1 MPRRFKLHAPRNW
14 PAAVIL
20 AAACLAAAPSFTT
33 ARAEP
38 LREVNADRGAR
49 PGGLNVTLFNEL
61 VDDVTNK
68 MLASDSFK
76 RLLGEYGRPR
86 IVIGLPG
93 NRTQNENMPLTSI
106 TMRMSEILIES
117 GQVRWFEFGTNEYD
131 LIISPM
137 LSETA
142 AIDGKRQ
149 QYLLTLTITLSD
161 VNGEVFGRW
170 SAQKAYA
177 R

>member
-1 MPRRFKLHAPRNW
+1 MLRRLKLFSTRS
-14 PAAVIL
+14 
-20 AAACLAAAPSFTT
+20 CLAAAMCSAFLMSAPALMS
-33 ARAEP
+33 AHADP
-38 LREVNADRGAR
+38 LREVNAERGAR

-68 MLASDSFK
+68 MMASDSFK
-76 RLLGEYGRPR
+76 RLLTEYGRPR
-86 IVIGLPG
+86 IVIGMPG

-117 GQVRWFEFGTNEYD
+117 GQVRWFEFGTNDYD